1 MAIFI
6 CTFYHKFEFELDDRG
21 DQCHDKIQ
29 KMFYIL
35 YGEDDFSIYQALGEI
50 KEGLGDAG
58 TLAVNTVSLDGEH
71 LTLNELRHNCD
82 TVPFLA
88 PYRLV
93 VVKGLLKPFEQR
105 KGKLRSGGRA
115 VTKTDDKLKEWKD
128 LASYTKQMTPTTA
141 LVLIDGK
148 LSKQNSLLKELS
160 PLTELRVFSKLHGK
174 RLAAWIQQW
183 VIGKNGT
190 ITPEATDLLAQLIGG
205 NLWAM
210 SNEIDKLLLY
220 AQGRSIEE
228 NDVRQLVSYA
238 QEANIFALVDAVL
251 ERRPEIAHRILHR
264 LYQEG
269 ASSAYVL
276 VMITRQLRLIVQT
289 KELSSR
295 LSPSQIQAKLGLKS
309 YALDKTL
316 DQAKSYDFERIK
328 QAYGRLL
335 ETDVDIKTG
344 RYNDRIALELLIAE
358 LCYSKGT
365 HSNNVAER
373 Y

>member
-1 MAIFI
+1 
-6 CTFYHKFEFELDDRG
+6 
-21 DQCHDKIQ
+21 
-29 KMFYIL
+29 MFYIL
-35 YGEDDFSIYQALGEI
+35 YGEDDFSIHQALGEI

-93 VVKGLLKPFEQR
+93 VVKGLLKHFEPR
-105 KGKLRSGGRA
+105 KGELRSGGRA

-128 LASYTKQMTPTTA
+128 LASYTKQMTPTTV

-148 LSKQNSLLKELS
+148 LSKQNPLLKELS
-160 PLTELRVFSKLHGK
+160 PLAKSRVFSVLRSKSLTT
-174 RLAAWIQQW
+174 WIQQW
-183 VIGKNGT
+183 VTEKNGA

-205 NLWAM
+205 NLWLL

-220 AQGRSIEE
+220 AEGRSIEE

-251 ERRPEIAHRILHR
+251 ERQPEIAYRILHR
-264 LYQEG
+264 LHQEG

-295 LSPSQIQAKLGLKS
+295 LSPTQIQAKLGLKS

-316 DQAKSYDFERIK
+316 DQAKSYNFERIK
-328 QAYGRLL
+328 QAYSRLL
-335 ETDVDIKTG
+335 ETDVHIKTG
-344 RYNDRIALELLIAE
+344 KYNDQIALELLIAE
-358 LCYSKGT
+358 LCRNKRT
-365 HSNNVAER
+365 HSNNVVER

>member
-1 MAIFI
+1 
-6 CTFYHKFEFELDDRG
+6 
-21 DQCHDKIQ
+21 
-29 KMFYIL
+29 MFYIL
-35 YGEDDFSIYQALGEI
+35 YGEDDFSIHQALGEI

-58 TLAVNTVSLDGEH
+58 TLAVNTMSLDGEH
-71 LTLNELRHNCD
+71 LTLNELRYNCD

-93 VVKGLLKPFEQR
+93 VVKGLLKHFEAR
-105 KGKLRSGGRA
+105 ASKLHRGGA
-115 VTKTDDKLKEWKD
+115 IAEADGGLGEWKD
-128 LASYTKQMTPTTA
+128 LRCCIEQRAPTTV

-148 LSKQNSLLKELS
+148 LSKQNPLLKELS
-160 PLTELRVFSKLHGK
+160 PLAKSRVFSLLRSK
-174 RLAAWIQQW
+174 RLTPWIQQW
-183 VIGKNGT
+183 VTKKNGA

-220 AQGRSIEE
+220 AEGRSIEE

-251 ERRPEIAHRILHR
+251 ERRPEVAHRILHR

-295 LSPSQIQAKLGLKS
+295 LSPPQIQAKLGLKS

-316 DQAKSYDFERIK
+316 DQAKSYNFERIK
-328 QAYGRLL
+328 RAYSRLL
-335 ETDVDIKTG
+335 ETDVHIKTG

-358 LCYSKGT
+358 LCYSKRT
-365 HSNNVAER
+365 HSNNVVER

>member
-6 CTFYHKFEFELDDRG
+6 CTFYHNFEFELDDSG
-21 DQCHDKIQ
+21 NQCHDKIQ
-29 KMFYIL
+29 NMFYIL

-71 LTLNELRHNCD
+71 LTLNELRHNCN

-93 VVKGLLKPFEQR
+93 VVKGLLKRFEPR
-105 KGKLRSGGRA
+105 KGELRSGGRA
-115 VTKTDDKLKEWKD
+115 VTKTDDKLQEWKD
-128 LASYTKQMTPTTA
+128 LASYIKQMAPTTA

-148 LSKQNSLLKELS
+148 LSKQNPLLKELS
-160 PLTELRVFSKLHGK
+160 PLAELRICPLLRRGKLTT
-174 RLAAWIQQW
+174 WIQQW
-183 VIGKNGT
+183 VTKKNGA
-190 ITPEATDLLAQLIGG
+190 ITSEATDLLAQLIGG

-220 AQGRSIEE
+220 AQGRNIEE

-251 ERRPEIAHRILHR
+251 EGQPKIAHRILHR

-269 ASSAYVL
+269 ASSVYIL
-276 VMITRQLRLIVQT
+276 VMITRQFRLIVQT

-316 DQAKSYDFERIK
+316 DQAKSYDFERIR

-335 ETDVDIKTG
+335 KADVDIKTG

-358 LCYSKGT
+358 LCRSKRT
-365 HSNNVAER
+365 HSNNVVER

>member
-1 MAIFI
+1 
-6 CTFYHKFEFELDDRG
+6 
-21 DQCHDKIQ
+21 
-29 KMFYIL
+29 MFYIL

-71 LTLNELRHNCD
+71 LTLNELRHNCN

-93 VVKGLLKPFEQR
+93 VVKGLLKQFEPG
-105 KGKLRSGGRA
+105 KGELRSGGRA

-128 LASYTKQMTPTTA
+128 LASYTKQIAPTTV

-148 LSKQNSLLKELS
+148 LGKQNPLLKELS
-160 PLTELRVFSKLHGK
+160 PLAELRVCPLLRRGKLTT
-174 RLAAWIQQW
+174 WIRQW
-183 VIGKNGT
+183 VTGKNGA

-251 ERRPEIAHRILHR
+251 ERHPKIAHRILHR

-295 LSPSQIQAKLGLKS
+295 LSPSQIQAKLGLRS

-316 DQAKSYDFERIK
+316 AQAKSYDFDRIK

-335 ETDVDIKTG
+335 ETDADIKTG

-358 LCYSKGT
+358 LCYGKGT
-365 HSNNVAER
+365 YSNNVVEG

>member
-1 MAIFI
+1 
-6 CTFYHKFEFELDDRG
+6 
-21 DQCHDKIQ
+21 
-29 KMFYIL
+29 MFYIL

-71 LTLNELRHNCD
+71 LTLNELRHNCN

-93 VVKGLLKPFEQR
+93 VVKGLLKQFEPG
-105 KGKLRSGGRA
+105 KGELRSGGRA

-128 LASYTKQMTPTTA
+128 LASYTKQIAPTTV

-148 LSKQNSLLKELS
+148 LSKQNPLLKELS
-160 PLTELRVFSKLHGK
+160 PLAELRVFSKLYGK

-183 VIGKNGT
+183 VTGKNGA
-190 ITPEATDLLAQLIGG
+190 ITPGATDLLAQLIGG

-251 ERRPEIAHRILHR
+251 ERHPEIAHRILHR

-316 DQAKSYDFERIK
+316 AQAKSYDFDRIK

-335 ETDVDIKTG
+335 ETDADIKTG

-358 LCYSKGT
+358 LCYGKGT
-365 HSNNVAER
+365 YSDNVVER

>member
-1 MAIFI
+1 
-6 CTFYHKFEFELDDRG
+6 
-21 DQCHDKIQ
+21 
-29 KMFYIL
+29 MFYIL
-35 YGEDDFSIYQALGEI
+35 YGEDDFSIHQALGEI
-50 KEGLGDAG
+50 KEGLGDVG

-71 LTLNELRHNCD
+71 LTLNELRHNCN

-93 VVKGLLKPFEQR
+93 VVKGLLKHFEP
-105 KGKLRSGGRA
+105 GASKLHPGRA
-115 VTKTDDKLKEWKD
+115 ITKTDDKLKEWKD

-148 LSKQNSLLKELS
+148 LNKQNPLLKELS
-160 PLTELRVFSKLHGK
+160 PLAKLRVFPKLHGK

-183 VIGKNGT
+183 VTGKNGA
-190 ITPEATDLLAQLIGG
+190 ITPEATNLLAELIGG

-220 AQGRSIEE
+220 AQGCNIEE

-238 QEANIFALVDAVL
+238 QEANIFALVDAAL
-251 ERRPEIAHRILHR
+251 ERRPEVAHRILHR

-316 DQAKSYDFERIK
+316 DQAKSYNFERIK
-328 QAYGRLL
+328 QAYSRLL
-335 ETDVDIKTG
+335 ETDVHIKTG
-344 RYNDRIALELLIAE
+344 KYNDQIALELLIAE
-358 LCYSKGT
+358 LCRNKRT
-365 HSNNVAER
+365 HSNNVVER

>member
-1 MAIFI
+1 MAIFM
-6 CTFYHKFEFELDDRG
+6 CTFYHNFEFELADSG
-21 DQCHDKIQ
+21 NQCHDKIQ

-71 LTLNELRHNCD
+71 LTLNELRHNCN

-93 VVKGLLKPFEQR
+93 VVKDLLQHFEP
-105 KGKLRSGGRA
+105 GASKLHPGRA
-115 VTKTDDKLKEWKD
+115 VTQAEDRLGEWKD
-128 LASYTKQMTPTTA
+128 LPCCIEQIAPTTV

-148 LSKQNSLLKELS
+148 LSKQNPLLKELS
-160 PLTELRVFSKLHGK
+160 PLAELRICPLLRRGKLTT
-174 RLAAWIQQW
+174 WIQQW
-183 VIGKNGT
+183 VTKKNGA

-251 ERRPEIAHRILHR
+251 EKQPKIAHRILHR

-269 ASSAYVL
+269 ASSAYIL
-276 VMITRQLRLIVQT
+276 VMITRQFRLIVQT

-316 DQAKSYDFERIK
+316 DQAKSYDFERIR

-358 LCYSKGT
+358 LCYSKRT
-365 HSNNVAER
+365 HSNNVVER

>member
-1 MAIFI
+1 
-6 CTFYHKFEFELDDRG
+6 
-21 DQCHDKIQ
+21 
-29 KMFYIL
+29 MFYIL
-35 YGEDDFSIYQALGEI
+35 YGEDDFSIHQALGEI

-71 LTLNELRHNCD
+71 LTLNELRHNCN

-93 VVKGLLKPFEQR
+93 VVKGLLKHFEP
-105 KGKLRSGGRA
+105 GASKLHPGRA
-115 VTKTDDKLKEWKD
+115 ITQADGRLGEWKD
-128 LASYTKQMTPTTA
+128 LPCCIEQITPTTV

-148 LSKQNSLLKELS
+148 LNKQNPLLKELS
-160 PLTELRVFSKLHGK
+160 PLAELRIFSLLRGR
-174 RLAAWIQQW
+174 RLTPWIQQW
-183 VIGKNGT
+183 VTGKNGA
-190 ITPEATDLLAQLIGG
+190 ITPEATNLLAELIGG

-238 QEANIFALVDAVL
+238 QEANIFALVDAAL
-251 ERRPEIAHRILHR
+251 ERRPEVAHRILHR

-335 ETDVDIKTG
+335 EADVDIKTG
-344 RYNDRIALELLIAE
+344 RYNDRIALDLLIAE

-365 HSNNVAER
+365 HSNNVVER

>member
-1 MAIFI
+1 
-6 CTFYHKFEFELDDRG
+6 
-21 DQCHDKIQ
+21 
-29 KMFYIL
+29 MFHIL
-35 YGEDDFSIYQALGEI
+35 YGEDDFSIYHALGEI

-93 VVKGLLKPFEQR
+93 VVNSLLKHFEPR
-105 KGKLRSGGRA
+105 RGELRSGSRA

-128 LASYTKQMTPTTA
+128 LASYIKQMTPTTA

-148 LSKQNSLLKELS
+148 LNKQNPLLKELS
-160 PLTELRVFSKLHGK
+160 PLAESRGFSRLRGK
-174 RLAAWIQQW
+174 RLTTWIQQW
-183 VIGKNGT
+183 VTGKNGA
-190 ITPEATDLLAQLIGG
+190 ITPEAADLIAQLIGG

-238 QEANIFALVDAVL
+238 QEANIFALVDAAL

-295 LSPSQIQAKLGLKS
+295 LSQTQIQAKLGLTS
-309 YALDKTL
+309 YSLDRTL
-316 DQAKSYDFERIK
+316 NQAKSYDFERIK
-328 QAYGRLL
+328 QAYSRLL
-335 ETDVDIKTG
+335 ETDIAIKTG

-358 LCYSKGT
+358 LCHSKRT
-365 HSNNVAER
+365 HSNNVVER